1 MLKGIF
7 DSHAHYDDERFAG
20 ETDAVLRSLKGRG
33 VERVVNIG
41 CDRQSSR
48 NSVLL
53 AEQFGFVWAAVG
65 IHPHSATELD
75 EDALEEL
82 RRLAAHPRVVAIG
95 EIGLDYHYDFSPRE
109 IQIQAFERQLT
120 LANELDLPVVIHTR
134 EATEPTLELLRR
146 YRPRG
151 VVHCFTG
158 SREVAQ
164 EILSL
169 GMYLGSTGAV
179 TFKGAK
185 RVVGSVEATPL
196 DRLLLET
203 DCPYMAPVPYRG
215 QRCESWM
222 IAQTAQKIAEIK
234 GMQPQDVID
243 RAYRNTCELF
253 QIPDQID

>member
-1 MLKGIF
+1 MLNGIF

-20 ETDAVLRSLKGRG
+20 ETEAVLLSLKDRG

-41 CDRQSSR
+41 CDRESSR
-48 NSVLL
+48 SSVLL
-53 AEQFGFVWAAVG
+53 AEQFDFVWAAVG

-75 EDALEEL
+75 EEALEEL

-95 EIGLDYHYDFSPRE
+95 EIGLDYHYDFSPRD
-109 IQIQAFERQLT
+109 IQVQAFERQLI
-120 LANELDLPVVIHTR
+120 LANELALPVVIHTR
-134 EATEPTLELLRR
+134 EATEPTLELLRK

-158 SREVAQ
+158 SKEVAQ

-169 GMYLGSTGAV
+169 GMYLGYTGAV

-185 RVVGSVEATPL
+185 RVIGSVEITPP
-196 DRLLLET
+196 DKLLLET

-222 IAQTAQKIAEIK
+222 IAKTAEKIAEIK
-234 GMQPQDVID
+234 GIDPLDVIN
-243 RAYRNTCELF
+243 RAYRNACELF
-253 QIPDQID
+253 GIPESL